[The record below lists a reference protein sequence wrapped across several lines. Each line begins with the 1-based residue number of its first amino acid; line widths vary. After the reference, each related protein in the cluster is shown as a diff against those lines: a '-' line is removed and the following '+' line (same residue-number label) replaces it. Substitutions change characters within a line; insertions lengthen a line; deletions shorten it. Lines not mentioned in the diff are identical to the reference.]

1 MRNGTTNPLTGP
13 GDHARPNRRTVL
25 AGGVSAVAALIASPR
40 TVHAQPSTP
49 SVGDIVD
56 ALRNG
61 EHVIYFR
68 HGATTWSGIDR
79 IEWPRERQRLLSEEG
94 IRQSETI
101 GAAFERHA
109 IPVGDVLASPFA
121 RCRDMAEI
129 MFGRV
134 DERMELIGLLS
145 DSEGRDERVAFMRRL
160 VTDPPRSGTNR
171 VIVAH
176 RSNIGAV
183 ADVTLAEGEA
193 VILRPNAEGS
203 FAILGTLMPED
214 W

>member
-1 MRNGTTNPLTGP
+1 MRCIRHGHVFLRVAPLLFVFLLTASVLLP
-13 GDHARPNRRTVL
+13 SSAR
-25 AGGVSAVAALIASPR
+25 AQSPR
-40 TVHAQPSTP
+40 E
-49 SVGDIVD
+49 IID
-56 ALRNG
+56 ALRSG
-61 EHVIYFR
+61 GHVVYFR

-109 IPVGDVLASPFA
+109 IPVGEVLASPFA

-145 DSEGRDERVAFMRRL
+145 DSEGREARIAFMRRL
-160 VTDPPRSGTNR
+160 VTEPPAEGTNR

-176 RSNIGAV
+176 RSNVGAV
-183 ADVTLAEGEA
+183 TDVSLQEGEA
-193 VILRPNAEGS
+193 VVLRPDGEGG
-203 FAILGTLMPED
+203 FAVLATLMPGE